1 VLSGPEE
8 LRQAG
13 LQTALQ
19 GKYSIDVARNL
30 QVLVDFKL
38 PAAGQRQGTPRGQAP
53 GAASET
59 GLFSSVTGNVSD
71 SSRNFLPGVTIT
83 IKNNQDTTGAGTVVI
98 TDAKGDY
105 RFPSVPPGTY
115 TVSAQLTGF
124 RPTTFNNVILGRSQQ
139 VRLNF
144 ALQVGTGALAIP
156 QNSVAPAGQTHAT
169 AQTCSGC
176 HVINGGDAQVLGPQ
190 AGARGQ
196 RGGQPG
202 QMPSPPPPPPTPGA
216 AVRVGRNIAAVNLIT
231 KVPPVYPPAA
241 QQAQVQGVVDLEANI
256 NKEGRVTSLIIASGH
271 PLLVQAAIDAVK
283 QWVYRPVLLNGQP
296 VDVVTTISVTIPSQ
310 D

>member
-1 VLSGPEE
+1 
-8 LRQAG
+8 
-13 LQTALQ
+13 
-19 GKYSIDVARNL
+19 
-30 QVLVDFKL
+30 
-38 PAAGQRQGTPRGQAP
+38 
-53 GAASET
+53 
-59 GLFSSVTGNVSD
+59 
-71 SSRNFLPGVTIT
+71 
-83 IKNNQDTTGAGTVVI
+83 
-98 TDAKGDY
+98 
-105 RFPSVPPGTY
+105 
-115 TVSAQLTGF
+115 VSAQLTGF

-169 AQTCSGC
+169 AQVCSGC
-176 HVINGGDAQVLGPQ
+176 HVTNGGDAQVLGQQ

-202 QMPSPPPPPPTPGA
+202 QVPSPPLPPPTPGA

-256 NKEGRVTSLIIASGH
+256 NKEGRVTSLTIASGH

-296 VDVVTTISVTIPSQ
+296 VDVVTTISVTVPSQ